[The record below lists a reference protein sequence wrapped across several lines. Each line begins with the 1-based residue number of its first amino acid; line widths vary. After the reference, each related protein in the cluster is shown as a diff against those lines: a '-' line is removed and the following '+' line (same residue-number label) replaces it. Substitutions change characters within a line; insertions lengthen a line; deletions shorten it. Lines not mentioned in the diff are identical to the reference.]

1 MIISESTLFC
11 NWAQRRGLNLSLT
24 GTLGCAFMVLAA
36 HPSLTG
42 QAHAGNNAVEMQTTA
57 TFDARTD
64 EFIVHSPTVLSQK
77 YWITNGAIHAKWAV
91 VFCQLLIGGTNQG
104 VHGLLV
110 RIREEVRGWH
120 ACRRCGLCTRG
131 LVLSQAAAWLS
142 AAPEGW
148 RAARAGHDARYGR
161 NGGGHGPQDGPKR

>member
-1 MIISESTLFC
+1 M
-11 NWAQRRGLNLSLT
+11 
-24 GTLGCAFMVLAA
+24 
-36 HPSLTG
+36 
-42 QAHAGNNAVEMQTTA
+42 EMQTTA

-120 ACRRCGLCTRG
+120 ACKHCNLCTG
-131 LVLSQAAAWLS
+131 
-142 AAPEGW
+142 GW
-148 RAARAGHDARYGR
+148 FCLPSSRLAVSSG
-161 NGGGHGPQDGPKR
+161 